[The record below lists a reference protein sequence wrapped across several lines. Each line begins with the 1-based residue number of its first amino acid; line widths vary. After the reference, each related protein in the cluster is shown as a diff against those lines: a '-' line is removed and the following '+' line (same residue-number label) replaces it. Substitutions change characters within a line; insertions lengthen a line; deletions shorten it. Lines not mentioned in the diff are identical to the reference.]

1 MKTLKAAAVVA
12 GSLAIAGVAVPAIAA
27 DMPAQGLVDSGRTV
41 AGGVPTAAQ
50 VSAGYVGNNVQ
61 QVAQSVNSSVK
72 GGVKNT
78 GVVKTPLVGGALPKS
93 ALPGSVDGQLLGG
106 LPVGK

>member
-27 DMPAQGLVDSGRTV
+27 DMPAQGLVDSGMTV
-41 AGGVPTAAQ
+41 ADNVPTAAK
-50 VSAGYVGNNVQ
+50 VSTGYVGNNVE
-61 QVAQSVNSSVK
+61 QVAQDVK
-72 GGVKNT
+72 DGVKQS
-78 GVVKTPLVGGALPKS
+78 GVVKTPVVGGTLPKPALPNL
-93 ALPGSVDGQLLGG
+93 ADGGRLLGG